1 MPHCIFEHSANI
13 ADDPDW
19 PRIILNVHEFLV
31 STGEFVAG
39 DIKSRVLR
47 HENFVIG
54 TGEQNQS
61 FVALNLQIL
70 DGRGDDL
77 KRKLAQKALEILVA
91 AFPKSLAEQK
101 CSITVQVTDIHRASY
116 QRHVSY

>member
-1 MPHCIFEHSANI
+1 MPHCIFEYSANI
-13 ADDPDW
+13 ADDPSW
-19 PRIILNVHEFLV
+19 PQIILKVHEKLI
-31 STGEFVAG
+31 STGLFVAE

-61 FVALNLQIL
+61 FITLNIQML
-70 DGRGDDL
+70 DGRSDDT
-77 KRKLAQKALEILVA
+77 KCELARMASEILIE
-91 AFPKSLAEQK
+91 AFPKSLAGQK
-101 CSITVQVTDIHRASY
+101 CSITVQISEIHRVSY